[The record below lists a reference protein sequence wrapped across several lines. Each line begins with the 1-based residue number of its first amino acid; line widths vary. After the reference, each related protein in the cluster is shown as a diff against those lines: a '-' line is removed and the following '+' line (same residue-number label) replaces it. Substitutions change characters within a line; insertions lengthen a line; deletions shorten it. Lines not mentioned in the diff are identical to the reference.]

1 MIEDSLI
8 RDEVKQSDKSKS
20 NLREL
25 LLGVV
30 SFESLRKTQDQSV
43 MQSPKKRKGREYKD
57 FVFRRRHDHFLRIK
71 LLGATQDEVIGIAKE
86 LGFNID
92 IKGLKRRKRHSQ
104 KINTMEKVNNRTDS
118 LKKILKRIIRYFQG
132 K

>member
-1 MIEDSLI
+1 
-8 RDEVKQSDKSKS
+8 
-20 NLREL
+20 
-25 LLGVV
+25 
-30 SFESLRKTQDQSV
+30 

-57 FVFRRRHDHFLRIK
+57 FAFRRRYDHFLRIK

-92 IKGLKRRKRHSQ
+92 IKDLERQKRQVQ
-104 KINTMEKVNNRTDS
+104 KINTAKKVNI
-118 LKKILKRIIRYFQG
+118 KKDNLREILIKIIHYFQG